1 MTKTD
6 TKLATTSETAHAAA
20 DEGCPMGL
28 ASMDAD
34 TNAVDPEACIDQDAA
49 ACKVSTH
56 GQSH

>member
-6 TKLATTSETAHAAA
+6 TKLATTAEVAHAAA
-20 DEGCPMGL
+20 GEGRPLGL

-34 TNAVDPEACIDQDAA
+34 TDAVDPEACIDQDAA